1 MREAAVRELG
11 MHLRMW
17 SKVWSLALVWGGW
30 GCGSSKER
38 MLQQRRERGVQGR
51 EGRKGRA
58 GGEGR
63 WQRGILNVEDA
74 REGAG
79 RLWSW
84 MMHHLRVE

>member
-38 MLQQRRERGVQGR
+38 MLQQRRERGVQGVQGVR
-51 EGRKGRA
+51 GEQVAR
-58 GGEGR
+58 GGGNE
-63 WQRGILNVEDA
+63 A
-74 REGAG
+74 F
-79 RLWSW
+79 
-84 MMHHLRVE
+84 